1 MANVLGTALV
11 TGASS
16 GIGEV
21 YAARLA
27 RRGYDLILVGRSA
40 EKLAVLAAELTAKT
54 GRHVERIVAD
64 LGSAADLA
72 RVEQRLA
79 SDPAITLLV
88 NSAGLIGGGPLSA
101 GNVEAVSQMLAV
113 NITALTRLTTVAAKA
128 FAERGTGAIVNLAS
142 AMAFIDAPPAAAYA
156 ASKAYVLN
164 LTLSLEL
171 DLKPK
176 GVRVQAVLPGYTR
189 TAMIAGRSDIPDSI
203 VMDTEAMVDAALA
216 GFDAG
221 ETVTIPSLRDV
232 ELYEAY
238 AAARTAI
245 RAQVSLDTPAPRYGV
260 GERKV
265 A

>member
-1 MANVLGTALV
+1 MATSLGTALI

-21 YAARLA
+21 YADRLA

-40 EKLAVLAAELTAKT
+40 EKLATLAGNLTQTT

-64 LGSAADLA
+64 LGSAADLS

-79 SDPAITLLV
+79 SDGAITLVV
-88 NSAGLIGGGPLSA
+88 NSAGLIGGGPLSS

-128 FAERGTGAIVNLAS
+128 FADRGAGSIVNLAS

-164 LTLSLEL
+164 LTLSLDL
-171 DLKPK
+171 DLKPR

-189 TAMIAGRSDIPDSI
+189 TAMIAGRSDIPDSF
-203 VMDTEAMVDAALA
+203 VMGVEDMVDAALA
-216 GFDAG
+216 GYDAG
-221 ETVTIPSLRDV
+221 ELVTIPSLRDA
-232 ELYEAY
+232 ELYDTY
-238 AAARTAI
+238 ANARVAL
-245 RAQVSLDTPAPRYGV
+245 RSQLSLDQPAPRYGV
-260 GERKV
+260 AERKV

>member
-1 MANVLGTALV
+1 MAKSLGTALV

-21 YAARLA
+21 YADRLA

-40 EKLAVLAAELTAKT
+40 EKLAKLAVELTGKT

-72 RVEQRLA
+72 RVEQRLSA
-79 SDPAITLLV
+79 DPAITLLV

-101 GNVEAVSQMLAV
+101 GNVDAVSQMLAV
-113 NITALTRLTTVAAKA
+113 NITALTRLTTLAAKA
-128 FAERGTGAIVNLAS
+128 FADRGTGAIVNLAS

-164 LTLSLEL
+164 LTLGLEL

-216 GFDAG
+216 GFAAG

-232 ELYEAY
+232 ELYGAY

-245 RAQVSLDTPAPRYGV
+245 RTQVSLDTPAPRYGV

>member
-1 MANVLGTALV
+1 MANSLGTALV

-21 YAARLA
+21 YADRLA

-40 EKLAVLAAELTAKT
+40 EKLAKLAVELTGKT

-72 RVEQRLA
+72 RVEQRLSA
-79 SDPAITLLV
+79 DPAITLLV

-101 GNVEAVSQMLAV
+101 GNVDAVSQMLAV
-113 NITALTRLTTVAAKA
+113 NITALTRLTTIAAKV
-128 FAERGTGAIVNLAS
+128 FADRGTGAIVNLAS

-232 ELYEAY
+232 ELYDAY
-238 AAARTAI
+238 SKARAAI
-245 RAQVSLDTPAPRYGV
+245 RPEISLDTPAPRYGI

>member
-1 MANVLGTALV
+1 MANSLGTALV

-21 YAARLA
+21 YADRLA

-40 EKLAVLAAELTAKT
+40 EKLAKLAVELTGKT

-64 LGSAADLA
+64 LGSATDLA

-79 SDPAITLLV
+79 ADPAITLLV

-101 GNVEAVSQMLAV
+101 GNVDAVSQMLAV
-113 NITALTRLTTVAAKA
+113 NITALTRLTTIAAKA
-128 FAERGTGAIVNLAS
+128 FADRGAGAIVNLAS

-232 ELYEAY
+232 ELYDAY
-238 AAARTAI
+238 SKARAAI
-245 RAQVSLDTPAPRYGV
+245 RPEISLDTPAPRYGI

>member
-54 GRHVERIVAD
+54 GRHVERIVAA

-72 RVEQRLA
+72 RVAQRLA
-79 SDPAITLLV
+79 ADPAITLLV
-88 NSAGLIGGGPLSA
+88 NSAGLFGGGPLSD
-101 GNVEAVSQMLAV
+101 GNVDAVSQMLAV
-113 NITALTRLTTVAAKA
+113 NITALTRLTALAAKA
-128 FAERGTGAIVNLAS
+128 FADRGAGASVKLAS
-142 AMAFIDAPPAAAYA
+142 AMAFIDAPPSAAYA
-156 ASKAYVLN
+156 ASKAYVLI

-176 GVRVQAVLPGYTR
+176 GVRVQAVLPG
-189 TAMIAGRSDIPDSI
+189 
-203 VMDTEAMVDAALA
+203 
-216 GFDAG
+216 F
-221 ETVTIPSLRDV
+221 
-232 ELYEAY
+232 
-238 AAARTAI
+238 ARTAVI
-245 RAQVSLDTPAPRYGV
+245 A
-260 GERKV
+260 
-265 A
+265 

>member
-1 MANVLGTALV
+1 
-11 TGASS
+11 
-16 GIGEV
+16 
-21 YAARLA
+21 
-27 RRGYDLILVGRSA
+27 
-40 EKLAVLAAELTAKT
+40 
-54 GRHVERIVAD
+54 
-64 LGSAADLA
+64 
-72 RVEQRLA
+72 
-79 SDPAITLLV
+79 
-88 NSAGLIGGGPLSA
+88 
-101 GNVEAVSQMLAV
+101 MLAV

-232 ELYEAY
+232 ELYDAY
-238 AAARTAI
+238 SKARAAI
-245 RAQVSLDTPAPRYGV
+245 RPEISLDTPAPRYGI